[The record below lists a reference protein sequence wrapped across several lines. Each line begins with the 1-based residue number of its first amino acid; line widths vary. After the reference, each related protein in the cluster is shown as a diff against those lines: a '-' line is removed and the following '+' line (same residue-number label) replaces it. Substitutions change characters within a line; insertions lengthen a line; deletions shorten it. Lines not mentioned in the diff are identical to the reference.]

1 MRYELGIHYLV
12 LTSCSICK
20 LVNSFTWT
28 KLHEELREA
37 FNYLMSLQAN
47 LGFVACN
54 QTQKNLFE
62 TWMGYE
68 VCEYVNVALTH
79 K

>member
-1 MRYELGIHYLV
+1 
-12 LTSCSICK
+12 
-20 LVNSFTWT
+20 
-28 KLHEELREA
+28 
-37 FNYLMSLQAN
+37 MSLQAN

-79 K
+79 KW